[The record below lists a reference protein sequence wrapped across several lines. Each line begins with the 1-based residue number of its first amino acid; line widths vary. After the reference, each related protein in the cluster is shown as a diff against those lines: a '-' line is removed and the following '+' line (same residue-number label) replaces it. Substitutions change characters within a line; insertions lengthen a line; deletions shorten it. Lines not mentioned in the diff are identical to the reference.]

1 MRARR
6 LALVLGLG
14 IALVLLCLLGA
25 GIGAFPSPV
34 ADVLASVAH
43 RLGLAEAPTG
53 AGYLDAVLWQI
64 RFPRVLL
71 GVLVGAS
78 LACAGAVMQ
87 GVFGNPLAE
96 PAVVGVSG
104 GAAMAASAV
113 TVLGVTA
120 LGSWTLPAAAF
131 IGGLVTVAVVYLVAR
146 SGGRTEVV
154 TLVLTGIAVN
164 AATGAVIN
172 LLLTYSNDAQLRS
185 VVFWMMGSLAST
197 TWPKVLA
204 VLPCAIVGLLL
215 APLFAR
221 QLDLL
226 ALGERP
232 ARHLGVHI
240 ERLRGTLMFVVALLT
255 AAAVAVAGM
264 IGFVGLVV
272 PHVVRMIIGP
282 GHRFLIPVSALGGAV
297 VVVAADLVARTV
309 LAPVELPIGA
319 LTALV
324 GGPFFFWLLRR
335 TRASQGG
342 WA

>member
-1 MRARR
+1 MRTRR

-43 RLGLAEAPTG
+43 RLGLAGAPPT
-53 AGYLDAVLWQI
+53 GYLDAVLWQI

-104 GAAMAASAV
+104 GAAVAASAV
-113 TVLGVTA
+113 TVLGVTT
-120 LGSWTLPAAAF
+120 LGTWTLPAAAF
-131 IGGLVTVAVVYLVAR
+131 VGGLVTVAVVYLVSR

-185 VVFWMMGSLAST
+185 VVFWMMGSLAQT

-204 VLPCAIVGLLL
+204 VLPCAIAGLLL

-255 AAAVAVAGM
+255 SAAVAVAGM

-272 PHVVRMIIGP
+272 PHVVRMVIGP
-282 GHRFLIPVSALGGAV
+282 GHRYLIPVSALGGAV
-297 VVVAADLVARTV
+297 VVVAGDLVARTAM
-309 LAPVELPIGA
+309 APVELPIGA

-335 TRASQGG
+335 TRARQGG

>member
-1 MRARR
+1 MRTRR

-43 RLGLAEAPTG
+43 RLGLAEAPPT
-53 AGYLDAVLWQI
+53 GYLDAVLWQI

-104 GAAMAASAV
+104 GAAVAASAV
-113 TVLGVTA
+113 TVLGVTT
-120 LGSWTLPAAAF
+120 LGTWTLPAAAF
-131 IGGLVTVAVVYLVAR
+131 IGGLVTVAVVYLVSR

-185 VVFWMMGSLAST
+185 VVFWMMGSLAQT

-204 VLPCAIVGLLL
+204 VLPCAVAGLLL

-255 AAAVAVAGM
+255 SAAVAVAGM

-272 PHVVRMIIGP
+272 PHVVRMVIGP
-282 GHRFLIPVSALGGAV
+282 GHRYLIPVSALGGAV
-297 VVVAADLVARTV
+297 VVVAGDLVARTAM
-309 LAPVELPIGA
+309 APVELPIGA

-335 TRASQGG
+335 TRARQGG

>member
-1 MRARR
+1 MRTRR

-43 RLGLAEAPTG
+43 RLGLAGAPPT
-53 AGYLDAVLWQI
+53 GYLDAVLWQI

-104 GAAMAASAV
+104 GAAVAASAV

-120 LGSWTLPAAAF
+120 LGTWTLPAAAF
-131 IGGLVTVAVVYLVAR
+131 AGGLVTVAVVYLVSR

-185 VVFWMMGSLAST
+185 VVFWMMGSLAQT

-204 VLPCAIVGLLL
+204 VLPCAIAGLLL

-240 ERLRGTLMFVVALLT
+240 ERLRGTSMFVVALLT
-255 AAAVAVAGM
+255 SAAVAVAGM

-272 PHVVRMIIGP
+272 PHVVRMVIGP
-282 GHRFLIPVSALGGAV
+282 GHRYLIPVSALGGAV
-297 VVVAADLVARTV
+297 VVVAGDLVARTAM
-309 LAPVELPIGA
+309 APVELPIGA

-335 TRASQGG
+335 TRARQGG